1 MMYRKITK
9 SVILIGTILLL
20 IESIYDFVSADKTS
34 YILAIFIF
42 FKLLLCWL
50 AYKSMKG
57 KRWSMI
63 LLAFFFLLGSF
74 NIRTESF
81 TFINSP
87 FFDFEIK
94 INSLLSLNFLISLFV
109 VGLITETILVS
120 IEKRK
125 TKTIK

>member
-1 MMYRKITK
+1 MMYRKIAK

-57 KRWSMI
+57 KRWIMI

-109 VGLITETILVS
+109 VGLITEIILVS
-120 IEKRK
+120 IEKGK
-125 TKTIK
+125 IKTIR